1 MPWNTPS
8 SAPAKPAMAAEIT
21 NTPSLV
27 TIGFTPS
34 VAHAAGLSPS
44 AVSRRPNALL
54 CSNTTSTPTTPSAT
68 AMKSIVP
75 TSWSKSMPRNVNGLL
90 KSKPED
96 VQRLDRLAVEPED
109 LGLREEQDRR
119 HLREGHRREREV
131 QALQAERG
139 QRHRDTERDREQR
152 RDREAADGAEG
163 GRPLQERERA
173 GADEGD
179 LRQRDLLRPAG
190 ERDERHHDEHG
201 EQRERERAHVG
212 ALEHEPEDGAR

>member
-54 CSNTTSTPTTPSAT
+54 CSQHHEHADDTERKGDEEHRADVLVEVD
-68 AMKSIVP
+68 AEEVERLAEVEAEDAA
-75 TSWSKSMPRNVNGLL
+75 TSWIGLPSNPRISGCGKNRIAAICANAIV
-90 KSKPED
+90 
-96 VQRLDRLAVEPED
+96 A
-109 LGLREEQDRR
+109 
-119 HLREGHRREREV
+119 EREV

-152 RDREAADGAEG
+152 RDREAAEGAEG
-163 GRPLQERERA
+163 RA
-173 GADEGD
+173 
-179 LRQRDLLRPAG
+179 PTAG
-190 ERDERHHDEHG
+190 TRTR
-201 EQRERERAHVG
+201 RRR
-212 ALEHEPEDGAR
+212 RT